1 MLHCAVVC
9 KRLHAIHRPHDRDAP
24 HHARFNACN
33 LESTV
38 ARGNS
43 HDPASRFY
51 EALGSIAERVPTHLS
66 CPRGSAL
73 AKEQACTVRRP
84 TYSSSTLE
92 ETYGAEIPMPLLFS
106 SKTAVTLSG
115 LIHVCEFV
123 HLVPG
128 LPALSSGKPRKQLVA
143 SLAMFKLL
151 IVMLSILVATAFAE
165 LPSKKYLNLAAIKTM
180 VAAAEAEA
188 QKLHVEVTLCVV
200 DESGNLLFLQKADAA
215 SLNTIQFAQR
225 KARHAAFYRSP
236 SKDGA
241 DALKKGNVDVLAFP
255 DFFPNQGGLPIQ
267 VDGQTVGAIAASG
280 AKSEIDEAIAQAAI
294 DALLKK

>member
-1 MLHCAVVC
+1 MPSLRREFRTNSNYVPVASS
-9 KRLHAIHRPHDRDAP
+9 DAG
-24 HHARFNACN
+24 
-33 LESTV
+33 S
-38 ARGNS
+38 
-43 HDPASRFY
+43 
-51 EALGSIAERVPTHLS
+51 SIADQNGVP
-66 CPRGSAL
+66 R
-73 AKEQACTVRRP
+73 
-84 TYSSSTLE
+84 
-92 ETYGAEIPMPLLFS
+92 
-106 SKTAVTLSG
+106 
-115 LIHVCEFV
+115 
-123 HLVPG
+123 
-128 LPALSSGKPRKQLVA
+128 ALSSGKPRKQLVA

-151 IVMLSILVATAFAE
+151 IVVLSILVATASAE

-236 SKDGA
+236 SKEGA

-267 VDGQTVGAIAASG
+267 VDGQTLGAIAASG